1 MLSPVSDDGGFS
13 PDSCATSEMSLQRAP
28 EGAVGALFG
37 DDGGEDRWQTTA
49 PVASLPIR
57 EREDLLAVESATG
70 TAVIVR
76 SIIGESCSDA
86 QLADLL
92 GAKGHDLRQLDLR
105 K

>member
-1 MLSPVSDDGGFS
+1 M
-13 PDSCATSEMSLQRAP
+13 
-28 EGAVGALFG
+28 VGKT
-37 DDGGEDRWQTTA
+37 RWQTTA

-57 EREDLLAVESATG
+57 EREDLLAVESPTG

-105 K
+105 KCPELSGAAVPCIVRTSR

>member
-1 MLSPVSDDGGFS
+1 MEGFRQIRARPQRCHCSAHRKGPLALCLVTTVGKTVGRRPHPLPVCQF
-13 PDSCATSEMSLQRAP
+13 
-28 EGAVGALFG
+28 
-37 DDGGEDRWQTTA
+37 
-49 PVASLPIR
+49 

>member
-1 MLSPVSDDGGFS
+1 M
-13 PDSCATSEMSLQRAP
+13 
-28 EGAVGALFG
+28 VGKT
-37 DDGGEDRWQTTA
+37 RWQTTA

-57 EREDLLAVESATG
+57 EREDLLAVESPTG

-76 SIIGESCSDA
+76 SIIRESCSDA